1 MRLVLATI
9 AAFLFTA
16 ACGPA
21 SAQQRGAAPASEAAR
36 SRGQLLYD
44 THCIQC
50 HTSQIH
56 WRIKNSTRDWATLRA
71 QVERWQR
78 QGGNN
83 WSDEDIDAV
92 AQYLNDTIY
101 HYAVPQKRGSR

>member
-1 MRLVLATI
+1 MRFVVATI
-9 AAFLFTA
+9 VSWLFAAA
-16 ACGPA
+16 SGPA
-21 SAQQRGAAPASEAAR
+21 LAQQPAAR
-36 SRGQLLYD
+36 GSEPVPSQGRLLYD

-56 WRIKNSTRDWATLRA
+56 WRIKNSARDWPTLRA

-83 WSDEDIDAV
+83 WSEEDIDAV
-92 AQYLNDTIY
+92 AQHLNDTIY
-101 HYAVPQKRGSR
+101 HYPVPQKRGSL